1 MDRILKK
8 KSSINE
14 SGFGIFAWRDFEV
27 DEMISVY
34 LGEKIKPNEKVDYV
48 FKDVNG
54 RQEYL
59 DQNGFIKEF
68 WLAHRINHWMYEQ
81 VNAEIKTD

>member
-1 MDRILKK
+1 
-8 KSSINE
+8 
-14 SGFGIFAWRDFEV
+14 
-27 DEMISVY
+27 MISVY

-68 WLAHRINHWMYEQ
+68 WLAHRINH
-81 VNAEIKTD
+81 